1 MTYFTSDLR
10 LTAETRG
17 QMDNLLVIRNAA
29 VDDSLLAGV
38 HNDERQVDD
47 RVGWGWPVGLLLC
60 LAVSLHQILEGNL
73 LKKMSNQYNAHI
85 SHCQT

>member
-1 MTYFTSDLR
+1 
-10 LTAETRG
+10 
-17 QMDNLLVIRNAA
+17 MDNLLVIRNAA

-47 RVGWGWPVGLLLC
+47 RVGRGRPAGLLLC

-73 LKKMSNQYNAHI
+73 LKKMSNHQHDTRT
-85 SHCQT
+85 SHRRT